1 MLAARLAYRQSRL
14 GARSRPVVSI
24 LACASVRNISSKIPV
39 PNISKVWESV
49 DDAVKDVKSGDT
61 IVCGG
66 TSCVFAINTCNLLL
80 IGTPTGFGL
89 CGTPGLSEDRI
100 FEAYALI
107 DALRA

>member
-66 TSCVFAINTCNLLL
+66 TSYVFRNQHLLL
-80 IGTPTGFGL
+80 VV
-89 CGTPGLSEDRI
+89 DRHT
-100 FEAYALI
+100 
-107 DALRA
+107 LRIWFMRNSWFV